1 MTSTAQRREVVN
13 RNTLVNRLLG
23 DGYNAFLPV
32 FDAGI
37 DLIAHRETDQKLFL
51 VQLKSRWT
59 IGAKYVGRNIH
70 IAFPDREDWFMAPHD
85 EMVRIAEQI
94 GYTQSASWRQRRFY
108 HQHPMVVKLRA
119 AMLPYRL

>member
-13 RNTLVNRLLG
+13 RNTLVNRLLA
-23 DGYNAFLPV
+23 DGYNAFLPA

-59 IGAKYVGRNIH
+59 IGAKYVGR
-70 IAFPDREDWFMAPHD
+70 
-85 EMVRIAEQI
+85 
-94 GYTQSASWRQRRFY
+94 
-108 HQHPMVVKLRA
+108 
-119 AMLPYRL
+119 